1 VHHLPDSRIT
11 GPVNISERGRQEPAS
26 QPAAS
31 AQAESQDAIASESKT
46 TSAAPA
52 DISNWIAEV
61 SHELRLP
68 LANIRLLV
76 ETLLDGALEDEEVAR
91 RMLKRAYQEIER
103 LQGLVVNLLSVEQVA
118 EKRGELKAEWISL
131 RERAGYAADTVA
143 EQANAKDINV
153 KITVGHSA
161 QIFANAAQFD
171 QVLLNLVEN
180 AVKFTP
186 KGGTIAIRQGQTATS
201 VAVED
206 TGIGIA
212 SADLPKIF
220 QRFYRVDRGKG
231 STGLGLSIVKH
242 IAELHNAKIDVESQ
256 EGKGSIF
263 ELQFPDPRQTE
274 ST

>member
-1 VHHLPDSRIT
+1 MPDSRTT
-11 GPVNISERGRQEPAS
+11 GISKGGRQETAS
-26 QPAAS
+26 PGGSSQATDQPAGDPVKGT
-31 AQAESQDAIASESKT
+31 SQ
-46 TSAAPA
+46 PA

-103 LQGLVVNLLSVEQVA
+103 LQSLVVNLLSVEQVA
-118 EKRGELKAEWISL
+118 EKRDDLKAEWISL
-131 RERAGYAADTVA
+131 RERAAYAADTVA
-143 EQANAKDINV
+143 EQSNAKDLNLKV
-153 KITVGHSA
+153 TVAADA
-161 QIFANAAQFD
+161 QIFANPVQFD

-186 KGGTIAIRQGQTATS
+186 KRGTIIIRQGSTPFS

-206 TGIGIA
+206 SGIGIA
-212 SADLPKIF
+212 AADLPKIF

-242 IAELHNAKIDVESQ
+242 IAELHNAKITVESV

-263 ELQFPDPRQTE
+263 ELQFPDMRNPE
-274 ST
+274 SNNQS

>member
-1 VHHLPDSRIT
+1 MPDSRIT
-11 GPVNISERGRQEPAS
+11 GPVNISKRGRQEPAS
-26 QPAAS
+26 QPASPAGAEGQAS
-31 AQAESQDAIASESKT
+31 NAPENKQG
-46 TSAAPA
+46 SAPP

-131 RERAGYAADTVA
+131 RERAVYAADTVA
-143 EQANAKDINV
+143 EQANAKDVNI
-153 KITVGHSA
+153 KITVAASA
-161 QIFANAAQFD
+161 QVFANAAQFD

-186 KGGTIAIRQGQTATS
+186 AGGTIVIRQGQTATS

-212 SADLPKIF
+212 KGDLPKIF

-242 IAELHNAKIDVESQ
+242 IAELHNAKINVESE
-256 EGKGSIF
+256 EGKGSTF
-263 ELQFPDPRQTE
+263 ELQFPDPRHTE

>member
-1 VHHLPDSRIT
+1 MPDSRAT
-11 GPVNISERGRQEPAS
+11 GPVNISKRGRQEPAS
-26 QPAAS
+26 QPTEPAGDAAAE
-31 AQAESQDAIASESKT
+31 AQKLQSQAGGAG
-46 TSAAPA
+46 APP

-103 LQGLVVNLLSVEQVA
+103 LQSLVVNLLSVEQVA
-118 EKRGELKAEWISL
+118 EKRGELKAEWLSL
-131 RERAGYAADTVA
+131 AERAGYAAETVA
-143 EQANAKDINV
+143 EQANAKDISV
-153 KITVGHSA
+153 KIHVPAGA
-161 QIFANAAQFD
+161 QILANAEQFD

-186 KGGTIAIRQGQTATS
+186 RGGTIVIRQGQTPTS

-212 SADLPKIF
+212 AADLPKIF

-242 IAELHNAKIDVESQ
+242 IAELHNAKIQVDSI
-256 EGKGSIF
+256 EGKGSTF
-263 ELQFPDPRQTE
+263 ELQFPDGGIP
-274 ST
+274 